1 MNNARM
7 AGAAGLQPGRGLTGN
22 YEVRQEGSGNLSLEV
37 EPMEPLNLLREI
49 YARYPCRTLAN
60 AFWKT
65 AANINESRLVVTWDD
80 AEEPASLALWE
91 GKRLMSFWC
100 ADPAA
105 QPLKQEEIDSASF
118 ALVHQNALPV
128 FAKRDFA
135 VRRPYFRLV
144 YEGEKTDSVCPS
156 SFDFS
161 RFKPEND
168 IDAVVSLIRASY
180 KNIKVSTEIVKGWM
194 FHPVYDPDLWL
205 WVIDLET
212 GEKAALGIAER
223 DPRVGEASLE
233 WIQVLP
239 AFQGKGL
246 GKAIVTELLR
256 RVSDSVK
263 FTTVAGELENVHQPE
278 RLYRRC
284 GFTGDDVWW
293 LLSEKG

>member
-1 MNNARM
+1 M

-22 YEVRQEGSGNLSLEV
+22 KEVRQVGSGSLSLEV
-37 EPMEPLNLLREI
+37 EPMDQLNLLREI
-49 YARYPCRTLAN
+49 YARYPCRTLPN

-65 AANINESRLVVTWDD
+65 AANINESRLVVTWGD
-80 AEEPASLALWE
+80 AEEPASLAIWE
-91 GKRLMSFWC
+91 GERLMSFWC

-105 QPLKQEEIDSASF
+105 HPLKQEEIDSASF

-144 YEGEKTDSVCPS
+144 YEGEKSDRSCLTSLA
-156 SFDFS
+156 FEHF
-161 RFKPEND
+161 RPEED
-168 IDAVVSLIRASY
+168 IEGVVRLIGASY
-180 KNIKVSTEIVKGWM
+180 ENIKISTEIVEGWM

-212 GEKAALGIAER
+212 GEKAGLGIAEK
-223 DPRVGEASLE
+223 DLQVPEASLE
-233 WIQVLP
+233 WTQVLP
-239 AFQGKGL
+239 AFRGKGV

-256 RVSDSVK
+256 RVSGSVR

-284 GFTGDDVWW
+284 GFTGEDVWW